1 MLLAGV
7 RGVSLAS
14 AWRRPS
20 EMAPMPSM
28 GVDLTS
34 PEIIANPLVQ
44 SLVDSYVENSRDT
57 PQTPIDAS

>member
-1 MLLAGV
+1 MEAAERDGSDAV
-7 RGVSLAS
+7 DG
-14 AWRRPS
+14 
-20 EMAPMPSM
+20 
-28 GVDLTS
+28 GDLTS

>member
-7 RGVSLAS
+7 RGPSLAL
-14 AWRRPS
+14 AWRRLS
-20 EMAPMPSM
+20 KMAAMPSV

-44 SLVDSYVENSRDT
+44 SLVDSYVENSRDM